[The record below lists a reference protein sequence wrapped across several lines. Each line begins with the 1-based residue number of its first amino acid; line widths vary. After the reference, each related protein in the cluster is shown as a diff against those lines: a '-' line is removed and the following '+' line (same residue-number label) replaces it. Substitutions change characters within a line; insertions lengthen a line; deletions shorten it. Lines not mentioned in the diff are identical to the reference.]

1 MALGY
6 VSLPTLPSASS
17 SSGTCICVQA
27 QLVESTAREQGR
39 RSPRG
44 AAPSSWLLPH
54 PPAHTFPS
62 HLHAALGASTFT
74 NSPGGPGSPM
84 GPSGPGGPGSPRGPR
99 GPGIPGEPGLP
110 WGTEVFHQLRLWA
123 GLGMLPET
131 PLHPYSHTYRHAW
144 LPFLAW

>member
-1 MALGY
+1 
-6 VSLPTLPSASS
+6 
-17 SSGTCICVQA
+17 
-27 QLVESTAREQGR
+27 
-39 RSPRG
+39 
-44 AAPSSWLLPH
+44 
-54 PPAHTFPS
+54 
-62 HLHAALGASTFT
+62 
-74 NSPGGPGSPM
+74 M